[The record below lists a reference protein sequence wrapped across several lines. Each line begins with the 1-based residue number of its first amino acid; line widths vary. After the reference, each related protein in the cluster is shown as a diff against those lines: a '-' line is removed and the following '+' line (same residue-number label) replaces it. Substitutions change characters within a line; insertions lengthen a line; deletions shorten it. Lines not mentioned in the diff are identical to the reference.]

1 MTDQPLSMVVLVSG
15 AGSNLQAILDAIDA
29 GLPAQVAAVISNR
42 PQALALTRAASRNIP
57 TRVID
62 HRDFSHRDE
71 FDARLDS
78 LLDEL
83 NPQLV
88 ALAGFMRVLGDPL
101 VRRWHGRMLNIHPS
115 LLPDYRGLHTHR
127 RVLEAGEQWHGCS
140 VHYVTAELDG
150 GPVVA
155 RARLEVQADDDEATL
170 KSRVHHCEHALYPKV
185 IDWVARGR
193 LRLVQDTPVLDDK
206 PLRQALT
213 FDAPQLMEE
222 AS

>member
-1 MTDQPLSMVVLVSG
+1 MTEQPLSLVVLVSG
-15 AGSNLQAILDAIDA
+15 SGSNLQAIIEAIDA
-29 GLPAQVAAVISNR
+29 GLPARIEVVISNR

-62 HRDFSHRDE
+62 HRECTSRDE

-78 LLDEL
+78 LLSEL
-83 NPQLV
+83 DPQLV
-88 ALAGFMRVLGDPL
+88 VLAGFMRILGDPL

-115 LLPDYRGLHTHR
+115 LLPDYRGLQTHR

-150 GPVVA
+150 GPVIA
-155 RARLEVQADDDEATL
+155 RARLEVHGNDDEASL
-170 KSRVHHCEHALYPKV
+170 KSRVHDCEHVLYPTV
-185 IDWVARGR
+185 IDWIARGR
-193 LRLVQDTPVLDDK
+193 LTLADDTPMLDNK

-213 FDAPQLMEE
+213 FEAPQLMEA

>member
-1 MTDQPLSMVVLVSG
+1 MTEQPLSMVVLVSG
-15 AGSNLQAILDAIDA
+15 TGSNLQAILDAIDA
-29 GLPAQVAAVISNR
+29 GLPAQVTAVISNQ
-42 PQALALTRAASRNIP
+42 PQALALQRAAGRNIP

-62 HRDFSHRDE
+62 HRDCASREE
-71 FDARLDS
+71 FDARLGR

-88 ALAGFMRVLGDPL
+88 VLAGFMRILGDPL
-101 VRRWHGRMLNIHPS
+101 VRRWQGRMLNIHPS

-150 GPVVA
+150 GPVIA
-155 RARLEVQADDDEATL
+155 RARLEVRTNDNEASL
-170 KSRVHHCEHALYPKV
+170 KSRVHHCEHALYPRV

-193 LRLVQDTPVLDDK
+193 LKLAHDTPVLDDK